1 MEPLEAKPA
10 PKLHIEART
19 RLLERIVFIK
29 VYPIVIQIEER
40 VPTQSRLQ
48 HAVDSKFFA
57 TVAIHWL

>member
-40 VPTQSRLQ
+40 VPTQSR
-48 HAVDSKFFA
+48 F
-57 TVAIHWL
+57 